1 MKMKA
6 EKTGCIYF
14 FNLCL
19 LFSFWFFLFYSEC
32 FIGVVSVQT
41 ITWYPFK
48 RAFTIL
54 LTRVLIICYRHNNFF
69 SHFKNVDHC
78 EQIV

>member
-54 LTRVLIICYRHNNFF
+54 LTRVLKNAIDIIIFF
-69 SHFKNVDHC
+69 HTSKM
-78 EQIV
+78 